1 MKYRPKVDADSNV
14 DKMMN
19 TDAFKEM
26 RLKMINGE
34 RPRECSDCWIRED
47 SGVRSD
53 RKVMIEQQLKVKKKK
68 QLLYDAIDR
77 TNADGSV
84 SDYAASS

>member
-1 MKYRPKVDADSNV
+1 MKYRPPSKVDADSNV

-34 RPRECSDCWIRED
+34 RPKECSDCWIRED
-47 SGVRSD
+47 SGVS
-53 RKVMIEQQLKVKKKK
+53 I
-68 QLLYDAIDR
+68 
-77 TNADGSV
+77 
-84 SDYAASS
+84 